1 MTALDDTD
9 HRLIAL
15 LRKDARLSA
24 ATLAAKLGVSRG
36 TVTNRLRRLEDEG
49 VIVSVRHLSQIGPEA
64 STVRAILPLQRH

>member
-24 ATLAAKLGVSRG
+24 ATLGVSRG